1 MISLDLPSSNRC
13 SINELTKV
21 PIHEKIEWVLFILL
35 GLVEDCIHDIIA
47 EQNSEQAMEK
57 LINTYR
63 GKRN

>member
-1 MISLDLPSSNRC
+1 MDLPSSNRC

-21 PIHEKIEWVLFILL
+21 PIHEKIEWVLFILF

-63 GKRN
+63 GQRN